1 MTFSF
6 PACRNLK
13 NKLVSHKEQWQVADW
28 YIISTEVVPTNQTR
42 RFWQFYWES
51 ESVRNLK
58 GYTTKFKI
66 YLCMKTPWNPSTVS
80 VWLNL
85 ATVFKHLYT
94 GDSSDLQQ
102 SALWSSPGRVLTNQH
117 QSFVIKLP
125 SLHLYKLMSGLF
137 PSSGFLF
144 LYPKWHKQR
153 LQLKTGQKGEKC
165 SWKAEA
171 ALFFSWRLKRKTS

>member
-102 SALWSSPGRVLTNQH
+102 SALWSSPGRVLTTNTNHLLLNYHLCIYINSWVGCFLLQGFWFCI
-117 QSFVIKLP
+117 QSDI
-125 SLHLYKLMSGLF
+125 SNGYS
-137 PSSGFLF
+137 
-144 LYPKWHKQR
+144 
-153 LQLKTGQKGEKC
+153 
-165 SWKAEA
+165 
-171 ALFFSWRLKRKTS
+171 

>member
-13 NKLVSHKEQWQVADW
+13 NKLVLHKEQWQVADW

-66 YLCMKTPWNPSTVS
+66 YSLHENTLKSINS

-102 SALWSSPGRVLTNQH
+102 SALWASPGRVLTTNTNHLLLNYHLCIYINSWAGCFLLQGFCFCI
-117 QSFVIKLP
+117 QSDI
-125 SLHLYKLMSGLF
+125 SNGYS
-137 PSSGFLF
+137 
-144 LYPKWHKQR
+144 
-153 LQLKTGQKGEKC
+153 
-165 SWKAEA
+165 
-171 ALFFSWRLKRKTS
+171 